1 MAAAG
6 LAAAAAATG
15 AGAGSRL
22 ALHRAATP
30 SPGRAARARVCACE
44 SAAAHALK
52 YSRELTTLG
61 RGRSAPLRPATHH
74 ADAWKDYCTTVQ
86 KKLSQRVHSIWRWGR
101 AYELKHEKHPDS
113 FFGGVGIGCGNGLIC
128 GSPEGR
134 WAAGCFSV
142 EYRSASTEKR
152 FFSSELRGVPSVYS
166 IRMARSK
173 SASLRWP
180 DECTCVCPH
189 ARRVWSCTARA
200 GVARSA
206 PSAAC
211 RVLHAVCADCRRPY
225 ADYASTTHHMGH
237 GVRTHARTTPTQRG
251 DLLFVY
257 HGAHQHV
264 FGLQVAV
271 NVPELVH
278 VLDRKQD
285 LHAVQADRSLS
296 SLSTPAPAYGA
307 VLLVRASPCTTSRHC
322 AAGATGTASSARIRR
337 RACDVH
343 ECGQS
348 SLSWYRGT
356 APYRRKRTNTCE
368 HITSA
373 P

>member
-1 MAAAG
+1 MPRFSAFVLESVAAAG

-15 AGAGSRL
+15 AGAGAGSRL
-22 ALHRAATP
+22 ALHRTATP

-166 IRMARSK
+166 IRIARSK

-180 DECTCVCPH
+180 DECTFAHTHIVSLWGGQ
-189 ARRVWSCTARA
+189 RCTARA
-200 GVARSA
+200 GGARSA
-206 PSAAC
+206 SSVACLPCVQAAAGRALTTASA
-211 RVLHAVCADCRRPY
+211 
-225 ADYASTTHHMGH
+225 THHMGS
-237 GVRTHARTTPTQRG
+237 ARTQ
-251 DLLFVY
+251 
-257 HGAHQHV
+257 
-264 FGLQVAV
+264 
-271 NVPELVH
+271 
-278 VLDRKQD
+278 
-285 LHAVQADRSLS
+285 
-296 SLSTPAPAYGA
+296 
-307 VLLVRASPCTTSRHC
+307 
-322 AAGATGTASSARIRR
+322 
-337 RACDVH
+337 
-343 ECGQS
+343 
-348 SLSWYRGT
+348 
-356 APYRRKRTNTCE
+356 
-368 HITSA
+368 
-373 P
+373 